1 MSSLVQILFVLSL
14 ILACETTNPARKNA
28 KLWESARREIAR
40 RTREYIKRNPLSPEL
55 QAFIEELKEP
65 KRRKRQDHNDMY
77 AIKDGDVV
85 PLNKLEEQLLT
96 ESNLGDNF
104 TVVPLIIPIALEN
117 NVTHVL

>member
-1 MSSLVQILFVLSL
+1 MSSLIQIIFVL
-14 ILACETTNPARKNA
+14 ILVLGCETTNQGRKDA
-28 KLWESARREIAR
+28 KLWESARKEIAR

-55 QAFIEELKEP
+55 QAFIEELREP

-77 AIKDGDVV
+77 AIKDGEVV

-117 NVTHVL
+117 TVTHL